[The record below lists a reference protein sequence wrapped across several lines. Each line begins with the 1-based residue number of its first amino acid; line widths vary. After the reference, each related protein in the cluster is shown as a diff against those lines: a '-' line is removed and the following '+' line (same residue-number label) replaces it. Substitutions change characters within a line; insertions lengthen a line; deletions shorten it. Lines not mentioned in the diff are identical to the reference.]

1 MVSSFIHISTEDLR
15 NTNKLTSD
23 QLQEEVAKED
33 ISISLIIVLSINL
46 PTSSSSSVCSMIYC
60 GVQKAGLRDWERG

>member
-15 NTNKLTSD
+15 NTNKLTSA

-33 ISISLIIVLSINL
+33 ISTSLIIVLSINL
-46 PTSSSSSVCSMIYC
+46 PTSSSSSVCSMNIVEY
-60 GVQKAGLRDWERG
+60 KKLD